1 MILVIKS
8 KKLFN
13 IVQCLTRTVAFRY
26 CVAILEAGLEPL
38 IAGLEP
44 VPLAH
49 TKSYFCETYFR
60 SGRHCFMVLPAP
72 SILWPRVQIPSTP
85 STLYSIYNVEIKTA
99 PIKYWNEKIMK
110 IKSREAGIGPHL
122 IKQLLKVFSKYIL
135 KMLWKASNCEQ
146 IFLQVSLG
154 LIFSRI
160 GHFILVLDSHAICS
174 PKNNCSCSHSNLK
187 TFSCRLLFVAA
198 FVVVVVVAHSIIL

>member
-72 SILWPRVQIPSTP
+72 SILRPRVQIPSTP

-135 KMLWKASNCEQ
+135 KCCGKRAIANKYFYKFLWDS
-146 IFLQVSLG
+146 FL
-154 LIFSRI
+154 
-160 GHFILVLDSHAICS
+160 AE
-174 PKNNCSCSHSNLK
+174 
-187 TFSCRLLFVAA
+187 
-198 FVVVVVVAHSIIL
+198 

>member
-1 MILVIKS
+1 
-8 KKLFN
+8 
-13 IVQCLTRTVAFRY
+13 
-26 CVAILEAGLEPL
+26 
-38 IAGLEP
+38 
-44 VPLAH
+44 
-49 TKSYFCETYFR
+49 
-60 SGRHCFMVLPAP
+60 MVLWAP
-72 SILWPRVQIPSTP
+72 TILRPRVQIPSTP
-85 STLYSIYNVEIKTA
+85 STLYSNYNVEIKTA

-198 FVVVVVVAHSIIL
+198 FVVVVDVAHSIIL